1 MHSDHGDSLLVTVLT
16 VGPYV
21 TFTLKVEHHTPT
33 TIHPDSQPVMI
44 KIKLAHF
51 Y

>member
-1 MHSDHGDSLLVTVLT
+1 MHSDHGDFLLVTVLT
-16 VGPYV
+16 VDRYV
-21 TFTLKVEHHTPT
+21 TFTFRVKHHTPT
-33 TIHPDSQPVMI
+33 AIHPDSPSVMI